1 MIPLAIF
8 DDLRA
13 QLVWPATNATPTAIN
28 LREPTSE
35 SVRQA
40 AASLIRY
47 FDFFSKK
54 NSNACGD
61 ADAARWHTDH
71 TFCGGD
77 RIRDRDLKRRA
88 APSRGTQQGEG
99 RHRRRRQRPETRRKP
114 TRGSPRPGWIS
125 APAGGRTGKR
135 LRPPRTAGRA
145 SSVAGRQWRWRVVEG
160 ERTKRRW

>member
-47 FDFFSKK
+47 FDFLKK

-77 RIRDRDLKRRA
+77 RIRARDLKRRA
-88 APSRGTQQGEG
+88 APSRGTQQGEASPATAAEA
-99 RHRRRRQRPETRRKP
+99 RNETETNQRIASSRLD
-114 TRGSPRPGWIS
+114 IS
-125 APAGGRTGKR
+125 AGGRQNGEEAQAAAHRWAR
-135 LRPPRTAGRA
+135 LQCGGATMA
-145 SSVAGRQWRWRVVEG
+145 VAGGGGR
-160 ERTKRRW
+160 KN